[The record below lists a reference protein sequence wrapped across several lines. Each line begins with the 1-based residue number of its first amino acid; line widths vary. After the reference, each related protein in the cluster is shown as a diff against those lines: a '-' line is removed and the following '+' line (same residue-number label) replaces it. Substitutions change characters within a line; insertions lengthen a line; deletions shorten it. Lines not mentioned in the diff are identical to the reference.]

1 MMQIDGRTC
10 WFTRRRVAAVLVVL
24 VVVAG
29 LVSRLSAQGLG
40 GAGTIEGI
48 VKDPSGAVVVGAT
61 VIILNPVTD
70 FTRTAPTDGRGHF
83 VFRNLP
89 PNPYHLV
96 ATAPGFQTFEQ
107 DIDVRSSVPIELPI
121 ALKIAGA
128 SETVNVSGHIDLIES
143 NPTAHTD
150 LDQKQLARLPIPA
163 DSSGLGSAI
172 TLAAPGVVAD
182 SNGFFHPLGDHA
194 QTQFSID
201 NQPVTDQQSR
211 TYSNQISLDAVQ
223 SMEVMTGV
231 PPAEFGDKDS
241 LVVRIITKSGLGQ
254 GKPEGSASFAA
265 SSFGTLQG
273 QFSVG
278 IGSDRYGNFLSV
290 STLRGNR
297 FLDSPEFTAL
307 HDTGDS
313 ETVFDR
319 LDFRPNDRDA
329 FHLNLSVARSAFQ
342 VPNTY
347 DQQAAGQDQRQRI
360 ATFNIAPGWTR
371 VINPTLLLAANAYV
385 RHDAVTYSP
394 SANPFADFPATIA
407 QERSLTNYGAKL
419 DLSYYKGR
427 HNAKVGVQLSF
438 TSLSEHFQ
446 LGLTDPAF
454 NAPCVDAS
462 GNPVSG
468 APATDPSGCQALGL
482 SSNTA
487 FQPGLAGFDLTRG
500 GSLFTFNGSALVK
513 QQAVYAQDSIT
524 FGHATAM
531 VGVRFDRYDGLTTA
545 TSLQPRV
552 GLSYLV
558 GTGTVL
564 RASYGRTMETP
575 YNENLVLSS
584 ATGSGGLAQN
594 TFGAVGDTA
603 LQPGRRDQVDI
614 GLQQAF
620 GRWLVFDVDYLYKR
634 TTNAYDFDTLF
645 NTPIVFPISWAKS
658 QINGLSGRINLV
670 KHRGFSAFTVLG
682 HNRARFFNPENGGIL
697 FNSPLPTGVFRIDHD
712 QVFQQTTNLLY
723 QAPGRLG
730 AWGALTWRYDS
741 GLVAGS
747 VPDLATAL
755 TLTPDEQA
763 AIGLFCGST
772 FATPTQG
779 LSSCSSPQFGATR
792 LVIPAAG
799 TENDDTNPPRI
810 APRHLFDIGVGL
822 DSLVRT
828 GRGRLSVRLSVMN
841 VTNKV
846 ALYNFLSTFS
856 GTHFVAPRTLMAEV
870 KWTF

>member
-1 MMQIDGRTC
+1 M
-10 WFTRRRVAAVLVVL
+10 
-24 VVVAG
+24 
-29 LVSRLSAQGLG
+29 
-40 GAGTIEGI
+40 
-48 VKDPSGAVVVGAT
+48 KDPSNAVVVGAT

-70 FTRTAPTDGRGHF
+70 FTRTAETDGRGHF

-89 PNPYHLV
+89 LNPYHIV
-96 ATAPGFQTFEQ
+96 ATSPGFQTFEK
-107 DIDVRSSVPIELPI
+107 DVDVRSSVSIELAI
-121 ALKIAGA
+121 AVKIAGT
-128 SETVNVSGHIDLIES
+128 SETVNVSAHAGLVES
-143 NPTAHTD
+143 TPTAHTD
-150 LDQKQLARLPIPA
+150 LDQKQLERLPIPA
-163 DSSGLGSAI
+163 DSSGLSSAI

-211 TYSNQISLDAVQ
+211 TYSNQISLDAIQ

-241 LVVRIITKSGLGQ
+241 LVVRVITKSGLNQ
-254 GKPEGSASFAA
+254 GKPSGTASFGV
-265 SSFGTLQG
+265 SSFGTPQG
-273 QFSVG
+273 EFSVG
-278 IGSDRYGNFLSV
+278 VGGDRYGNFLSV
-290 STLRGNR
+290 SALRGDR

-307 HDTGDS
+307 HGTGNS
-313 ETVFDR
+313 ETLFDR
-319 LDFRPNDRDA
+319 ADFRPNEREA
-329 FHLNLSVARSAFQ
+329 LHLNLSVARSAFQ

-347 DQQAAGQDQRQRI
+347 DQEAAGQDQRQRI

-371 VINPTLLLAANAYV
+371 VINPTLLLAANAYG

-394 SANPFADFPATIA
+394 SANPFADLPATIA
-407 QERSLTNYGAKL
+407 QDRSLTNFGAKV
-419 DLSYYKGR
+419 DLSYFKGR
-427 HNAKVGVQLSF
+427 HNAKVGAQVSF

-454 NAPCVDAS
+454 NAPCVDAL
-462 GNPVSG
+462 GNPVPD
-468 APATDPSGCQALGL
+468 APATESSGCQALGL
-482 SSNTA
+482 SANAA
-487 FQPGLAGFDLTRG
+487 FQPGLARFDLTRG
-500 GSLFTFNGSALVK
+500 GSLFTFNGSALIK
-513 QQAVYAQDSIT
+513 QQAAYAQDTIT
-524 FGHATAM
+524 FGKATAM
-531 VGVRFDRYDGLTTA
+531 LGVRFDRYDGLTSA

-552 GLSYLV
+552 GLSYLARA
-558 GTGTVL
+558 GTVL

-584 ATGSGGLAQN
+584 STGSGGLAQN
-594 TFGAVGDTA
+594 SFGAAGATA
-603 LQPGRRDQVDI
+603 LQSGRRDQVDL

-620 GRWLVFDVDYLYKR
+620 GRWLVVDVDYFYKK
-634 TTNAYDFDTLF
+634 TANGYDFDTLF

-658 QINGLSGRINLV
+658 QIDGLSARINLV

-697 FNSPLPTGVFRIDHD
+697 FNSPLPSGVFRIDHD

-730 AWGALTWRYDS
+730 AWGELTWRYDS

-747 VPDLATAL
+747 VPDFATAL
-755 TLTPDEQA
+755 TLTPDQQA
-763 AIGLFCGST
+763 AIGLFCGGT
-772 FATPTQG
+772 FASPTQG
-779 LSSCSSPQFGATR
+779 LTTCSSPQFGATR
-792 LVIPAAG
+792 LAIPAAG

-828 GRGRLSVRLSVMN
+828 ERGHLSVRLNVMN

-856 GTHFVAPRTLMAEV
+856 GTHFVPPRTFQVEV

>member
-1 MMQIDGRTC
+1 MQIERRCGR
-10 WFTRRRVAAVLVVL
+10 FRVRTAGAALAVLA
-24 VVVAG
+24 VVAG
-29 LVSRLSAQGLG
+29 LAPRLSAQGLG
-40 GAGTIEGI
+40 GAGTVEGI
-48 VKDPSGAVVVGAT
+48 VKDPSNAVVVGAT

-70 FTRTAPTDGRGHF
+70 FTRTAQTDGRGRF
-83 VFRNLP
+83 AFRNLP
-89 PNPYHLV
+89 PNPYHVV
-96 ATAPGFQTFEQ
+96 ATAPGFQTFER
-107 DIDVRSSVPIELPI
+107 DVDVRSSVPLELPVVFE
-121 ALKIAGA
+121 IAGA
-128 SETVNVSGHIDLIES
+128 SETVNVSGHSALIES
-143 NPTAHTD
+143 EPTAHTD

-163 DSSGLGSAI
+163 DSSGLSSAI

-241 LVVRIITKSGLGQ
+241 LVVRVITKSGLNQ
-254 GKPEGSASFAA
+254 GKPSGSASFGL
-265 SSFGTLQG
+265 SSFGTPRG
-273 QFSVG
+273 EFSVG
-278 IGSDRYGNFLSV
+278 LGGSRYGNFLSV
-290 STLRGNR
+290 SALGGNR
-297 FLDSPEFTAL
+297 FLDSPEFSPL
-307 HDTGDS
+307 HDTGNAES
-313 ETVFDR
+313 VFDR

-329 FHLNLSVARSAFQ
+329 FHLNLSAARSAFQ

-347 DQQAAGQDQRQRI
+347 DQETAGQDQRQRI
-360 ATFNIAPGWTR
+360 ASFNIAPGWTR
-371 VINPTLLLAANAYV
+371 VISPTLLLAANAYV
-385 RHDAVTYSP
+385 RHDAVTYLP
-394 SANPFADFPATIA
+394 SADPFADLPATIG
-407 QERSLTNYGAKL
+407 QDRGLTNYGAKV
-419 DLSYYKGR
+419 DLSYFQGR
-427 HNAKVGVQLSF
+427 HNAKVGAQVSF
-438 TSLSEHFQ
+438 TSLAEHFR

-454 NAPCVDAS
+454 NAPCVDAGGS
-462 GNPVSG
+462 PV
-468 APATDPSGCQALGL
+468 PDATATEPSACPALGL
-482 SSNTA
+482 TSNAA

-500 GSLFTFNGSALVK
+500 GSLFTFSGSALVK
-513 QQAVYAQDSIT
+513 QQAVYGQDSIAL
-524 FGHATAM
+524 GKATAM
-531 VGVRFDRYDGLTTA
+531 VGVRFDRYDGLTSA

-552 GLSYLV
+552 GFSYLAR
-558 GTGTVL
+558 TGTVL

-594 TFGAVGDTA
+594 TFGAVDDTA
-603 LQPGRRDQVDI
+603 LQPGRRDQVNA
-614 GLQQAF
+614 GFQQAL
-620 GRWLVFDVDYLYKR
+620 GQWLVLDVDYFYKK
-634 TTNAYDFDTLF
+634 TVNAYDFDTLF

-658 QINGLSGRINLV
+658 LTDGVSARINFI
-670 KHRGFSAFTVLG
+670 KHRGFSAFTVVG

-712 QVFQQTTNLLY
+712 QVFQQTTNLVY

-772 FATPTQG
+772 FATPSQG
-779 LSSCSSPQFGATR
+779 LTACSSPQIGATR

-810 APRHLFDIGVGL
+810 APRHLFDVGVGI
-822 DSLVRT
+822 DSLVQT
-828 GRGRLSVRLSVMN
+828 DRGRLSVRLTVVN

-856 GTHFVAPRTLMAEV
+856 GTHFVSPRTFQVEV
-870 KWTF
+870 RWTF

>member
-1 MMQIDGRTC
+1 MQIDGRFSRFKVRMT
-10 WFTRRRVAAVLVVL
+10 VAALVV
-24 VVVAG
+24 VIAVAG
-29 LVSRLSAQGLG
+29 LVPLLSAQGLG
-40 GAGTIEGI
+40 GAGTIDGT
-48 VKDPSGAVVVGAT
+48 VKDPSNAVVVGAT
-61 VIILNPVTD
+61 VIILNPITG
-70 FTRTAPTDGRGHF
+70 FTRTAETDGSGHF

-96 ATAPGFQTFEQ
+96 ATAKGFQTFEQ
-107 DIDVRSSVPIELPI
+107 DVDVRSAVPISLMIPV
-121 ALKIAGA
+121 KIAGA
-128 SETVNVSGHIDLIES
+128 TETVNVSGHPDLVEN

-150 LDQKQLARLPIPA
+150 LDQTQLARLPIPA
-163 DSSGLGSAI
+163 NSSGLSSAI
-172 TLAAPGVVAD
+172 TLASPGVVAD
-182 SNGFFHPLGDHA
+182 SNGFFHPMGDHA

-211 TYSNQISLDAVQ
+211 TYSNQISLDAIQ

-241 LVVRIITKSGLGQ
+241 LVVRVITKSGLNQ
-254 GKPEGSASFAA
+254 GKPSGSASFNVG
-265 SSFGTLQG
+265 SFGTPQG
-273 QFSVG
+273 EFSVG
-278 IGSDRYGNFLSV
+278 FGGDRFGNFLTV
-290 STLRGNR
+290 SALRGNR

-307 HDTGDS
+307 HDTGNS
-313 ETVFDR
+313 ESLFDR
-319 LDFRPNDRDA
+319 FDLRPNSRDT
-329 FHLNLSVARSAFQ
+329 FHLNLSVARSTFQ

-347 DQQAAGQDQRQRI
+347 DQQVAGQDQRQRI
-360 ATFNIAPGWTR
+360 VTFNVAPGWTR
-371 VINPTLLLAANAYV
+371 IISPTLLFAANAYV
-385 RHDAVTYSP
+385 RRDAVTYSP
-394 SANPFADFPATIA
+394 SANPFADLPATIS
-407 QERSLTNYGAKL
+407 QQRSLTNYGAKF

-427 HNAKVGVQLSF
+427 HNAKVGGQVSF

-454 NAPCVDAS
+454 NAPCVDAN
-462 GNPVSG
+462 GNRVPD
-468 APATDPSGCQALGL
+468 APATGPSGCGALGL
-482 SSNTA
+482 SPNAA
-487 FQPGLAGFDLTRG
+487 FQPGLDRFDLTRG
-500 GSLFTFNGSALVK
+500 GSLFTFNGSALIK

-524 FGHATAM
+524 LGNATAM
-531 VGVRFDRYDGLTTA
+531 VGVRLDHYDGLTSA

-552 GLSYLV
+552 GLSYKAP
-558 GTGTVL
+558 TGTVL

-584 ATGSGGLAQN
+584 STGSGGLAQN
-594 TFGAVGDTA
+594 AFGAVGDTA
-603 LQPGRRDQVDI
+603 LRPGRRDQATV
-614 GLQQAF
+614 GMEQGV
-620 GRWLVFDVDYLYKR
+620 GRWLVFDVDYFYKR
-634 TTNAYDFDTLF
+634 TVNGYDFDTLF

-658 QINGLSGRINLV
+658 QIDGLSARINLV

-730 AWGALTWRYDS
+730 AWAELTWRYDS

-747 VPDLATAL
+747 VPDYATAL
-755 TLTPDEQA
+755 TLTPDQQA
-763 AIGLFCGST
+763 AIGLYCGST

-779 LSSCSSPQFGATR
+779 LTGCSSPQFGATR
-792 LVIPAAG
+792 LVIPSAG

-810 APRHLFDIGVGL
+810 APRHLFDVGVGL
-822 DSLVRT
+822 DSLART
-828 GRGRLSVRLSVMN
+828 ERGHLSVRLSVMN

-856 GTHFVAPRTLMAEV
+856 GTHFVPPRTLQVEM